1 MKNRIEMLCY
11 VVKQEDTSTQT
22 MPILYYTTT
31 STTTRTTTEDST
43 SFLLKSTFSTSADG
57 RGPCTSKRH
66 RRLFHL
72 RQKNFR
78 AKFLQFVLEN
88 VWSHSE
94 DNPYPLSRCVFIL
107 KDVQMN
113 KFDYY
118 TFKSFEKGGWW
129 GFTTSSEV
137 TTWKIGKFS
146 TKVLDSGTNSS
157 RDHIHLYNASEI
169 IRNRKLLGDLFEMTW
184 RWVYM
189 QYNSQYNWSLLY
201 YTRSNGN
208 ADNLP
213 LFNCSCLC

>member
-1 MKNRIEMLCY
+1 MHIK
-11 VVKQEDTSTQT
+11 TSSPAIPFTAKKFPSQIFT
-22 MPILYYTTT
+22 ICPWKC
-31 STTTRTTTEDST
+31 
-43 SFLLKSTFSTSADG
+43 LKST
-57 RGPCTSKRH
+57 
-66 RRLFHL
+66 L
-72 RQKNFR
+72 RTI
-78 AKFLQFVLEN
+78 
-88 VWSHSE
+88 H
-94 DNPYPLSRCVFIL
+94 YPLSRCVFIL

-137 TTWKIGKFS
+137 TTWKVGKFS

-213 LFNCSCLC
+213 LFNCRCLC